1 MIPITLAIN
10 ATFTA
15 CLVPEGGMKKAN
27 IHNNLFK
34 QQITKTPSMEIRQ
47 IGKSLLP
54 YFFDKNTHSHV
65 KIFSVSFYKKTQNKP
80 TFYST
85 ITYTIQLPKPQ
96 IFQFYGKIYI
106 LYFEIK
112 KTTTYCGLVA
122 CPRGIEPR
130 TEP

>member
-1 MIPITLAIN
+1 IT
-10 ATFTA
+10 TFS
-15 CLVPEGGMKKAN
+15 
-27 IHNNLFK
+27 NN
-34 QQITKTPSMEIRQ
+34 
-47 IGKSLLP
+47 KSQNHP
-54 YFFDKNTHSHV
+54 QCKYGRSENPCCRIFFDKNSRSLV

-96 IFQFYGKIYI
+96 IFLFYGKIYI
-106 LYFEIK
+106 LCFEIK